1 MQLYSNILAYFL
13 SPNATVFSENARVLL
28 LRFLPSDMENMSVR
42 EEKKLGAL
50 MEIVRQ
56 IQISVGERG
65 GNTSVES

>member
-1 MQLYSNILAYFL
+1 
-13 SPNATVFSENARVLL
+13 
-28 LRFLPSDMENMSVR
+28 MENMSVR